1 MFNFSFGRLKK
12 QTFIANLIPNNS
24 ETTVSIANK
33 VTDNKVTDNILF
45 YISGYMIRDLSK
57 YIDYQYCATLVVQ
70 PAVSTSVCHLF
81 QSQK

>member
-33 VTDNKVTDNILF
+33 VTDNILF
-45 YISGYMIRDLSK
+45 SFSGYMIRNLVK
-57 YIDYQYCATLVVQ
+57 NIDYQDCATLVVQ
-70 PAVSTSVCHLF
+70 PAVSTAVCHLF
-81 QSQK
+81 QS